1 MTKWSE
7 LLQKTRVDL
16 AAIDVPEDAT
26 ADERDRIRDFRFLAD
41 GVFSTTERLK
51 AVRERLKRSLAR
63 GPKTAAVKAAAKAL
77 TAELDEI
84 ARDLEFAASRRGQ
97 FVLFVNDWAQT
108 FHAERTADTDL
119 VDIVIGTHAEV
130 ERILVA
136 GSVESPRAL
145 LRLVE
150 LVSRH
155 PPGVAIEYRVT
166 VNNRG

>member
-7 LLQKTRVDL
+7 LLIKTRVDL
-16 AAIDVPEDAT
+16 DAIDVPEDAT
-26 ADERDRIRDFRFLAD
+26 ADERSCIRDFRFLAD

-108 FHAERTADTDL
+108 FHAQRTAEAGL
-119 VDIVIGTHAEV
+119 ADITIGTHAEV
-130 ERILVA
+130 ERIVVA

-150 LVSRH
+150 LLSDH

-166 VNNRG
+166 VNNSD